1 MEIERER
8 NQITEE
14 RERID
19 HQDEVK
25 EEILTCDA
33 CKQAKTFGL
42 DSARRSY

>member
-8 NQITEE
+8 NQITEKIK
-14 RERID
+14 RID

-25 EEILTCDA
+25 EEILACDA

-42 DSARRSY
+42 DSAMRSC